1 MFYPPL
7 SWTLGA
13 LLGMVLP
20 WGVVPV
26 VFTWVALTAAGLGM
40 YLLARQLSGKG
51 AALLAALVYVAN
63 PYMMFTAYE
72 RTAYAELL
80 AAAWIPLLLAAV
92 LRERVSVV
100 RVAVPV
106 ALLWLTNAPA
116 AVMGCYALA
125 LVGLV
130 RVVLRWREG
139 WGVAWR

>member
-1 MFYPPL
+1 M
-7 SWTLGA
+7 
-13 LLGMVLP
+13 GMVLP

-40 YLLARQLSGKG
+40 YRLGRLVAGEG

-63 PYMMFTAYE
+63 PYMLFTAYE

-80 AAAWIPLLLAAV
+80 AAAWIPLLLAAA
-92 LRERVSVV
+92 LRARV
-100 RVAVPV
+100 RVVEVAAAV

-125 LVGLV
+125 LVGVV
-130 RVVLRWREG
+130 RVVAVLWARRDG
-139 WGVAWR
+139 R